1 MRDLFLL
8 FCGVARIYGIHPS
21 SLLQLQ
27 LKRKLRFA
35 AVRSIATIDN
45 LSAAYPIALRQV
57 YFSVIKFCHSN
68 KKFYRHYYE

>member
-1 MRDLFLL
+1 MRHLFLL

-27 LKRKLRFA
+27 LKRKQRFA
-35 AVRSIATIDN
+35 AVRSTFDN
-45 LSAAYPIALRQV
+45 LSTAYPIALRQV

>member
-1 MRDLFLL
+1 MRDLLLL
-8 FCGVARIYGIHPS
+8 FCGVARTYGILPS

-35 AVRSIATIDN
+35 AVRSLATIDN
-45 LSAAYPIALRQV
+45 LSTAYPMALRQV

-68 KKFYRHYYE
+68 KKCYRHYYE

>member
-1 MRDLFLL
+1 MRDLLLL

-27 LKRKLRFA
+27 LKSELRFA

-45 LSAAYPIALRQV
+45 LSTAYPIALRQV

-68 KKFYRHYYE
+68 KKIYRHYYE